1 MDLEE
6 AIKTRKS
13 IRKFKD
19 EDVDLNL
26 IKKIIE
32 ISINSPSGGNAQN
45 WFTYIIKD
53 KDILNK
59 MRMEVETVYKNVTG
73 KDAPGVYVFF
83 NEAPVVLAVVEKP
96 YVGSLDK
103 ILENNDENKDRNF
116 DRKFVVNPGLQGVSS
131 FIAHILLVA
140 HNEGLGACWMTGPLI
155 AKPEIE
161 NLLGIKSPDNLVA
174 LIPIGKPVERESKS
188 TRISVEKVIK
198 VIDR

>member
-1 MDLEE
+1 MDLIE
-6 AIKTRKS
+6 AVKTRKS
-13 IRKFKD
+13 IRKFEP

-45 WFTYIIKD
+45 WFTYIIKN

-59 MRMEVETVYKNVTG
+59 MRSEVETVYKNVTG
-73 KDAPGVYVFF
+73 KDAPGVYAFF

-103 ILENNDENKDRNF
+103 ILENNDKNKDRNF
-116 DRKFVVNPGLQGVSS
+116 ARKFIVNPGLQGVSS
-131 FIAHILLVA
+131 FISHILLVA

-161 NLLGIKSPDNLVA
+161 SMLGIKSPDNLVA
-174 LIPIGKPVERESKS
+174 LIPVGKPVERQSKS
-188 TRISVEKVIK
+188 SRTSVEEVMGVIL
-198 VIDR
+198 